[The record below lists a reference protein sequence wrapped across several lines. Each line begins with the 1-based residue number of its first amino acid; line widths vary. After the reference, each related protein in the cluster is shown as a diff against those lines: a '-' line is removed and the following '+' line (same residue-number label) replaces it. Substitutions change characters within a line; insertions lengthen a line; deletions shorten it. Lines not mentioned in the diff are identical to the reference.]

1 MKYIY
6 SVLLLFSAFAY
17 FSPVV
22 ANDEFVKDIE
32 IAREIYLKATDGN
45 KRAVRRAIKTIHR
58 LERKYKNHP
67 LVLAYKGGALSLRGV
82 NIGKRP
88 LDRMRETEQGLNVLD
103 RALRKLRGHK
113 GHYLEAVEARLVAAY
128 VFINLPNSYFHRLKE
143 GNHLVEQL
151 LAHPRFV
158 DMPSELQA
166 AIYFA
171 AATSAD
177 KHKNQDQLK
186 YYLQLTLKTDPDG
199 KSSKEAQAL
208 LKRVEP

>member
-1 MKYIY
+1 M
-6 SVLLLFSAFAY
+6 LLSAFIC

-22 ANDEFVKDIE
+22 ADDQFVKDME

-45 KRAVRRAIKTIHR
+45 KRAVRKAIKTIR
-58 LERKYKNHP
+58 KLERKYKNHP

-103 RALRKLRGHK
+103 RALRKLDNHK
-113 GHYLEAVEARLVAAY
+113 GHYLESVEARLVAAY

-151 LAHPRFV
+151 LTHPKFS
-158 DMPSELQA
+158 DMPNELQA

-177 KHKNQDQLK
+177 KHQDQIQLK
-186 YYLQLTLKTDPDG
+186 HYLQLTLKTAPDG
-199 KSSKEAQAL
+199 KSGKEARVL
-208 LKRVEP
+208 LKAIEH